1 MRLHSSFLSHLY
13 SATAFVWWQLVVIIK
28 GFIVAPQDPNS
39 FRPAFIHQRFLT
51 FASEASRLIP
61 FRQPR
66 RLSCMAFHSTEQRQT
81 LGKKNFGEISLPHLS
96 PSFKWTATGW
106 RSSFPFVEKKE
117 KYLWKQ
123 FPHESEKRVYRKTG
137 GIQVMGVESK
147 NSHRRQCEGN

>member
-1 MRLHSSFLSHLY
+1 MRLHSSFLSRLY

-39 FRPAFIHQRFLT
+39 FRPA
-51 FASEASRLIP
+51 LIP

-81 LGKKNFGEISLPHLS
+81 LGKKNFGEISIPHLS